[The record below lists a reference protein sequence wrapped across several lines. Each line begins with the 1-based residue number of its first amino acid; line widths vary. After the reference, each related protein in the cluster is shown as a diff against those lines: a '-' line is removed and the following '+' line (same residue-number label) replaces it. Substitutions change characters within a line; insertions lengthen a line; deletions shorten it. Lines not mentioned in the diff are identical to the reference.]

1 MRKRCHAFTQA
12 GQLLV
17 GCGLLLAG
25 QSGEARAQVYVL
37 VQVPAAVVAKAKT
50 PTPPATATKKTTIGK
65 NGTSINTANKP
76 QDDDTFWEENIDL
89 NGDGTVDETDMLWD
103 DEGKTL
109 FLAET
114 GPFKCKSG
122 GTGTGDVI
130 VALYGQGNAGGHPVG
145 SGWYAVDLD
154 AGECGARTEGL
165 YGCRFDA
172 AGNPTAC
179 GVAVIDGARD
189 DITITMEKPAKGGR

>member
-1 MRKRCHAFTQA
+1 MRKHSLVITQVA
-12 GQLLV
+12 PLLA

-37 VQVPAAVVAKAKT
+37 VQVPPAVVAKAKT

-65 NGTSINTANKP
+65 NGARINTADKP
-76 QDDDTFWEENIDL
+76 QDDDMFWEESIDV
-89 NGDGTVDETDMLWD
+89 NGDGTVDEADMLWD
-103 DEGKTL
+103 DEDNTL

-122 GTGTGDVI
+122 GTGSGDVI
-130 VALYGQGNAGGHPVG
+130 VALYGQGNTGNHPVG

-154 AGECGARTEGL
+154 AGECGARAEGL

-172 AGNPTAC
+172 NGNPTAC
-179 GVAVIDGARD
+179 GVAVIDDARD
-189 DITITMEKPAKGGR
+189 DIVITMEKPAKGR